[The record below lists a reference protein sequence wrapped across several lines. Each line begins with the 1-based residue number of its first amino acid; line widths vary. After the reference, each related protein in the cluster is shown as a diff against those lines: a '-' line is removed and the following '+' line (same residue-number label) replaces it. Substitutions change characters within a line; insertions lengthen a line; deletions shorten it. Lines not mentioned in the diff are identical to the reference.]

1 MARRSKPRIESA
13 EGRGAKD
20 RNNIGT
26 TGGSGRE
33 WVPGHYNPWIFQR
46 RDACWGVTEK
56 RTTPPL
62 LFIALPSLPPR
73 PKLHPPLTDGAVH
86 HCTLFIPRNLNYTF
100 NRNDAMSGWQ
110 TTATATPV
118 RDVSPL
124 FLLLLLFLS
133 ADQRKNVNS
142 RAKSGKHLTCKLS
155 IIWKNTETR
164 GRKGEGCDG
173 VTCEAIFLRYF
184 LSIFMPDATTL

>member
-1 MARRSKPRIESA
+1 MGSRPLQPLNISTTRCLL
-13 EGRGAKD
+13 RGDWETDDPASIIY
-20 RNNIGT
+20 R
-26 TGGSGRE
+26 
-33 WVPGHYNPWIFQR
+33 
-46 RDACWGVTEK
+46 VT
-56 RTTPPL
+56 
-62 LFIALPSLPPR
+62 LPPSS
-73 PKLHPPLTDGAVH
+73 PKTSPPSHRHGAVH

-184 LSIFMPDATTL
+184 LSIFMPDAITL